1 MHGMYLDLG
10 PDAVAGD
17 RALFEGIVVQADWP
31 LPPPVVVGICS
42 QKKSGLAECAH
53 NRPFSHKETLA
64 ATYIN
69 AVG

>member
-1 MHGMYLDLG
+1 MATKCGLVPIVLVLVSLCGESYCYYLASLLH
-10 PDAVAGD
+10 V
-17 RALFEGIVVQADWP
+17 
-31 LPPPVVVGICS
+31 
-42 QKKSGLAECAH
+42 